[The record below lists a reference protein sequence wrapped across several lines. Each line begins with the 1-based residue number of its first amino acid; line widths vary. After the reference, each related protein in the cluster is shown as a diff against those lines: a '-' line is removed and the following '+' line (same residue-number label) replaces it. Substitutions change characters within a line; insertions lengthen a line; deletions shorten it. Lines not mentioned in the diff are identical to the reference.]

1 MAFQLFQTPGP
12 TPRMSQTVS
21 TVRSFSRVGL
31 FTAWAKSRTVRGS
44 ARSRFWAVS
53 DMSRWFLTSQTTS
66 AVSSASRPKR
76 GQSRTATSA
85 PYSEWSRPE
94 PLPMSCSRSAT

>member
-44 ARSRFWAVS
+44 VRSRFCAMS
-53 DMSRWFLTSQTTS
+53 DISRWFCTSQTTS
-66 AVSSASRPKR
+66 SVSSASRPRR
-76 GQSRTATSA
+76 GQSRAAISA
-85 PYSEWSRPE
+85 PSAEWSRPE
-94 PLPMSCSRSAT
+94 PLPMSCSSSAT